1 MSSRRDA
8 DSGETT
14 TRGHARRISLAT
26 GKLTAA
32 SRQRHIVE
40 AACREGYVSLE
51 RLVRELDVS
60 AMTVHRDL
68 RLLDAEGEVRRVR
81 GGAVAPWM
89 TTAS

>member
-1 MSSRRDA
+1 MSD
-8 DSGETT
+8 
-14 TRGHARRISLAT
+14 HVRRISLAT
-26 GKLTAA
+26 GKLTTA
-32 SRQRHIVE
+32 SRQHHIVE
-40 AACREGYVSLE
+40 TVCHEGYVSLE

-68 RLLDAEGEVRRVR
+68 RLLASRGAVRRVR

>member
-1 MSSRRDA
+1 MNGDA
-8 DSGETT
+8 
-14 TRGHARRISLAT
+14 HARRISLAT

-32 SRQRHIVE
+32 SRHHHIVE

-51 RLVRELDVS
+51 RLVRELEVS
-60 AMTVHRDL
+60 AMTIHRDL
-68 RLLDAEGEVRRVR
+68 RLLDSRGQVRRVR